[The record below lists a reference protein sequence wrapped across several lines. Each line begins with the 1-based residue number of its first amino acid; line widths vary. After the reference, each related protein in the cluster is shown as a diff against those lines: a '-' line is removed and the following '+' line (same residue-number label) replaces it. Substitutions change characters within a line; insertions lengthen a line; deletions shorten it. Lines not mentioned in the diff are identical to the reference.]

1 MVDLDLLRLRIAVE
15 KASAA
20 SPRERHR
27 AAQRHRAS
35 TPSTITPT
43 PALAACARADA
54 CALIK
59 SGRDKLHSSA
69 VDALE
74 RRAMTERQTVEA
86 ELFVARSPTSQHVD
100 LSREPPGQE
109 RHRETASSHE

>member
-1 MVDLDLLRLRIAVE
+1 MRVPMRV
-15 KASAA
+15 
-20 SPRERHR
+20 
-27 AAQRHRAS
+27 
-35 TPSTITPT
+35 
-43 PALAACARADA
+43 
-54 CALIK
+54 LIK

-100 LSREPPGQE
+100 LSRESPRQE
-109 RHRETASSHE
+109 RHTES